1 MEKPKFFK
9 WAFLN
14 GMTILIILIL
24 FFISFM
30 WRYTDVPSVETI
42 NGELVYGT
50 EMVFSWLAIFKV
62 FIPLVII
69 YGLSRFGTYYFKFIM
84 KDEKNEKTKD

>member
-1 MEKPKFFK
+1 MKKPKFFK

-30 WRYTDVPSVETI
+30 WRYTDVLSVESI

-50 EMVFSWLAIFKV
+50 EKVFSWLAISKV

-69 YGLSRFGTYYFKFIM
+69 YGLFRFGTYYLKFIM
-84 KDEKNEKTKD
+84 KNEK